1 MRDSLLYNAIWLLEL
16 KSRKSEVFL
25 RLLMC
30 AQVLKRRFEDDS
42 YEMPLGD
49 GHSSQVTMGANAL
62 ASVPTGTTV
71 FLSQT

>member
-1 MRDSLLYNAIWLLEL
+1 
-16 KSRKSEVFL
+16 
-25 RLLMC
+25 MC
-30 AQVLKRRFEDDS
+30 AQELKRRFEDDS